1 LNRRLAKCE
10 DLRCRQRPAARIFFL
25 GDVTMLVLPLLF
37 SLADPTPVASKIQEV
52 TLYAGSALVR
62 REARLPGSGA
72 FVLQGLPFV
81 LDKNNVR
88 VRCEGGDVANVEV
101 RERVLDKAPN
111 ERMQALRD
119 RLAALHREMKVLE
132 DDVAVIQAMREHLQ
146 QLMKLDLATHS
157 SDVQAGKSSVESWGA
172 SYDFINKRIVEVTNA
187 AREAQWKIEDKQ
199 NAIAAVEAE
208 LGKIKAGGAVHV
220 YDVVADVVAGG
231 ASLLEVEYF
240 VGSTG
245 WQPAYD
251 LHAAKDL
258 SKVEL
263 VYRAKIWQQTSED
276 WNDVDINLSTARPQK
291 GARGPEL
298 SPIWLSILQPVA
310 RASRELASE
319 SALDGAEARRAGAKG
334 RYRGPGDAVL
344 SGSDDYFL
352 GNGPASGAPNA
363 PPPRPF
369 ASVQSEGLSVR
380 FKLARRETIESR
392 ELPTTVLVGTGD
404 LAIAPERYTA
414 PSLDPTVWLR
424 ARTRNTSQWAILPG
438 TAAVFFGA
446 DFLGNAELETVQPGQ
461 ELTLALGADPGVTVT
476 RTQTEDMKKG
486 PGFLSSKSSKI
497 DGWRIHLENHG
508 TVGANGD
515 GSVDVIVR
523 EVLPRA
529 KDERI
534 DVEISRADPKP
545 STDERWKQDAEE
557 KGIQTWIVRVPKD
570 GKSDVVF
577 QTTIDYPKGAEL
589 VRN

>member
-1 LNRRLAKCE
+1 
-10 DLRCRQRPAARIFFL
+10 
-25 GDVTMLVLPLLF
+25 MLVLPLL
-37 SLADPTPVASKIQEV
+37 LAVADPTPVASKIQEV
-52 TLYAGSALVR
+52 TLYASSALVR
-62 REARLPGSGA
+62 REARLPGSGTFA
-72 FVLQGLPFV
+72 LQGLPFA

-119 RLAALHREMKVLE
+119 RLAALKREMKVLE
-132 DDVAVIQAMREHLQ
+132 DDVTVIQAMREHLQ
-146 QLMKLDLATHS
+146 QLMKLDLTTHAN
-157 SDVQAGKSSVESWGA
+157 DVQTGKSSVESWGA

-187 AREAQWKIEDKQ
+187 AREAQWKIDDKQ
-199 NAIAAVEAE
+199 IAISAVEAE

-298 SPIWLSILQPVA
+298 SPIWLSILEPIANGRV
-310 RASRELASE
+310 S
-319 SALDGAEARRAGAKG
+319 ARRAAPESTLKG
-334 RYRGPGDAVL
+334 LGYAGDEARKEVDAPGKFRGPGDSV
-344 SGSDDYFL
+344 
-352 GNGPASGAPNA
+352 
-363 PPPRPF
+363 PPRPF

-392 ELPTTVLVGTGD
+392 EQPTTVLVGSGD

-424 ARTRNTSQWAILPG
+424 AKTRNTSQWAILPG

-461 ELTLALGADPGVTVT
+461 EFTLALGADPGITVT

-497 DGWRIHLENHG
+497 DGWRIRLENHG

-557 KGIQTWIVRVPKD
+557 KGIQTWIMRVPKD

-577 QTTIDYPKGAEL
+577 QTTIDYPKGAEI

>member
-1 LNRRLAKCE
+1 
-10 DLRCRQRPAARIFFL
+10 
-25 GDVTMLVLPLLF
+25 MLVLPLL
-37 SLADPTPVASKIQEV
+37 LALTDPTPVASKIQEV
-52 TLYAGSALVR
+52 TLYASSALVR
-62 REARLPGSGA
+62 REARLPGSGTFA
-72 FVLQGLPFV
+72 LQGLPFA

-119 RLAALHREMKVLE
+119 RLAALRREMKVLE
-132 DDVAVIQAMREHLQ
+132 DDVTVIQAMREHLQ
-146 QLMKLDLATHS
+146 QLMKLDLTTHS
-157 SDVQAGKSSVESWGA
+157 SDVQAGKGSVESWGA

-199 NAIAAVEAE
+199 IAISAVEAE
-208 LGKIKAGGAVHV
+208 LGKIKAGGAGHVHG
-220 YDVVADVVAGG
+220 VVADVVASG
-231 ASLLEVEYF
+231 ASRLEVEYF

-276 WNDVDINLSTARPQK
+276 WNDVEVNLSTARPQK

-298 SPIWLSILQPVA
+298 TPIWLSILQPAVQA
-310 RASRELASE
+310 KSAMRRE
-319 SALDGAEARRAGAKG
+319 SALDGRGYAGDEARNEPAASG
-334 RYRGPGDAVL
+334 RYRGPGD
-344 SGSDDYFL
+344 SS
-352 GNGPASGAPNA
+352 
-363 PPPRPF
+363 PPGQPVAPRPF
-369 ASVQSEGLSVR
+369 ASVESEGLSVR
-380 FKLARRETIESR
+380 FKLARFETIESR
-392 ELPTTVLVGTGD
+392 EQPTTVLVGSGD

-424 ARTRNTSQWAILPG
+424 AKTRNTSQWAILPG

-446 DFLGNAELETVQPGQ
+446 DFLGNAEMETVQPGQ
-461 ELTLALGADPGVTVT
+461 EFTLALGADPGITVT

-486 PGFLSSKSSKI
+486 PGFLASKSSKI
-497 DGWRIHLENHG
+497 DGWRIRLENHG

-534 DVEISRADPKP
+534 DVEISRTDPKP
-545 STDERWKQDAEE
+545 STDERWKQDADE

-577 QTTIDYPKGAEL
+577 QTTIDYPKGAEI